1 MVWKLLKMSHFNFWI
16 LAFSTNFCPIKPDLS
31 GNTVWP
37 QASGFQKTR
46 SFLHFLRYFCP
57 RKCWMILFLLF
68 SNTVHYDNDK
78 VCQSSKM
85 LKKMFYTWKLA
96 CLFWWCCNYALVT
109 KKLHNFSRGVTLKVE
124 KLPLDWEFP
133 WLHHHTYQEAEKL
146 RFVKDDLLY
155 AQDISSDRKLID
167 I

>member
-1 MVWKLLKMSHFNFWI
+1 M
-16 LAFSTNFCPIKPDLS
+16 S

-37 QASGFQKTR
+37 QASSFQKTR

-146 RFVKDDLLY
+146 RFVKDDLCTRYFLRSETHWHL
-155 AQDISSDRKLID
+155 IFKLFHSHFIKD
-167 I
+167 FFLGRWC